1 MFPAVVRGNTFVTDF
16 VNHPDDSC
24 SNKSWMNLLQ
34 DENSAYNRRQLRLD
48 VWELRTLFETKPR
61 TYPKRVS
68 LCAVGHSLIARRV
81 IRIQ

>member
-1 MFPAVVRGNTFVTDF
+1 
-16 VNHPDDSC
+16 
-24 SNKSWMNLLQ
+24 MNLLQ